1 MITLALLKNWLYI
14 DQLGQ
19 SSVVACGPQRARR
32 IYHGD

>member
-19 SSVVACGPQRARR
+19 SSVVAWGPCRARR
-32 IYHGD
+32 FYHGD